1 MVDRFNNPTEGYPN
15 PGPLE
20 ELASIADVLNKL
32 HQRGLGDAIER
43 PLEALKAV
51 AEEMGEAWSGSWLAY
66 HANVYYMGLIP
77 PPPGEHFSPEWGIQ
91 PGAFVAGTI
100 GNWIEHAPED
110 VTAIIYER
118 AGNPHM
124 EPAREFEIE
133 ARNAFLKSQRDL
145 ASIFEIVPS
154 TTDSPILT
162 DLKEKSENW
171 FLTTP
176 STVVNILAPQESVSR
191 DRIAIDQGRRVPPHI
206 AVLAEV
212 YAIRHTIGSVLRLAE
227 IARQASTHIA
237 RQRWQT
243 QGRSIAGTKIFIGHG
258 RSHIW
263 RALKD
268 FIEDQLGLQV
278 DEFNRVQNS
287 GVSNTERLTEMM
299 DSSGI
304 AFLVM
309 TGEDEQPTGELRPRE
324 NVVHEAGLFQGRL
337 GFKRAIVLLE
347 SGCEKFSNNVGLT
360 HINFPQGNIRAA
372 FQDVRETLEREGFVD
387 KGVNK

>member
-1 MVDRFNNPTEGYPN
+1 MVDRFNNPTEGHPN

-43 PLEALKAV
+43 PLEALKAA
-51 AEEMGEAWSGSWLAY
+51 AEEMEEAWSGSWLGY
-66 HANVYYMGLIP
+66 HANVYYIGLMP
-77 PPPGEHFSPEWGIQ
+77 PPRGEHFSPEWGIQ
-91 PGAFVAGTI
+91 PGAFVAGTT

-110 VTAIIYER
+110 VTEIIYER
-118 AGNPHM
+118 AGNPDL

-145 ASIFEIVPS
+145 ASIFEIVSS
-154 TTDSPILT
+154 TTDSPLLT
-162 DLKEKSENW
+162 DLKEKSENS

-176 STVVNILAPQESVSR
+176 STVVNILAPQESLSR

-212 YAIRHTIGSVLRLAE
+212 YTIWNTIGSVLRLAE

-237 RQRWQT
+237 RQRRQT
-243 QGRSIAGTKIFIGHG
+243 QGRSIAGARIFIGHG
-258 RSHIW
+258 HSHIW
-263 RALKD
+263 RELKD
-268 FIEDQLGLQV
+268 FIEDQLGLRV
-278 DEFNRVQNS
+278 DAFNRIPTA
-287 GVSNTERLTEMM
+287 GVSTTHRLTEMM

-324 NVVHEAGLFQGRL
+324 NVVHEAGLFQGHL

-347 SGCEKFSNNVGLT
+347 EGCEKFSNNAGLT
-360 HINFPQGNIRAA
+360 HIDFHKGNIRDA
-372 FQDVRETLEREGFVD
+372 FQRR
-387 KGVNK
+387 